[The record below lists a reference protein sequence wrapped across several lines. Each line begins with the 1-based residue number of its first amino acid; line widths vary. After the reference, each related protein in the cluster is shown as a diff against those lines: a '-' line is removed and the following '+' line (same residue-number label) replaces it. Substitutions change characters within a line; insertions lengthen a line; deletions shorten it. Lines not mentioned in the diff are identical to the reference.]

1 MKNEF
6 LIKKNNSKPQKCKK
20 IQKEVTFLNLSNFP
34 NVSYLQ
40 QAPPP
45 QSAIEV
51 GMAPGGQGSEY
62 AEGQKIVKIRKV
74 YQRSVVTPFLNL
86 ESVWRD
92 YSQWEQNINPTIAK
106 KMVDDRQRD
115 FQVAKKV
122 ARELDQLTR
131 GLNRNA
137 PALPPSGGSS
147 TDEKR
152 QVDMWRKIIEWEK
165 CNNCKSPDPAMV
177 IKRVIFTYE
186 QCLQCMAHHA
196 TIWYEAADYMIR
208 AADLYRERNAEDAK
222 LLDEQTQKLFE
233 RAIADDSPVRA
244 SKLLHFKYAEFQEKM
259 RRYRAGWNQDNQKG
273 PKKSQ
278 NDQVST
284 KKAIYDLFRPFLGV
298 FRP

>member
-1 MKNEF
+1 
-6 LIKKNNSKPQKCKK
+6 
-20 IQKEVTFLNLSNFP
+20 
-34 NVSYLQ
+34 
-40 QAPPP
+40 
-45 QSAIEV
+45 
-51 GMAPGGQGSEY
+51 
-62 AEGQKIVKIRKV
+62 
-74 YQRSVVTPFLNL
+74 
-86 ESVWRD
+86 
-92 YSQWEQNINPTIAK
+92 
-106 KMVDDRQRD
+106 
-115 FQVAKKV
+115 
-122 ARELDQLTR
+122 
-131 GLNRNA
+131 
-137 PALPPSGGSS
+137 
-147 TDEKR
+147 
-152 QVDMWRKIIEWEK
+152 
-165 CNNCKSPDPAMV
+165 MV

-284 KKAIYDLFRPFLGV
+284 KKAIFDLFRPFLGV